1 MPKGTPGKYDYKDPG
16 VYTLEN
22 DKSIKELGI
31 HCECSGRSCD
41 KVQACRGQLTS

>member
-1 MPKGTPGKYDYKDPG
+1 VPKGTPGKYDYKDPG